1 MTMLVNCVPLQLSLT
16 QTFYKFFK
24 MKRIKR
30 SGKMSKKWVWN
41 LKKITMD
48 MNMCRNHTQDH
59 QLYTSEITFFT
70 ITHDWNM

>member
-1 MTMLVNCVPLQLSLT
+1 MN
-16 QTFYKFFK
+16 
-24 MKRIKR
+24 
-30 SGKMSKKWVWN
+30 KKWVWN

-70 ITHDWNM
+70 ITHDWNMSKICTLYVVKVEK